1 MVFRNFAVAVDASW
15 SWTGFVCRVV
25 EKSTHAL
32 RRICSSC
39 SNGKNAFMIQ
49 KIKFTGKDKPE
60 FYPVLKRRVDAYF
73 KDNGISTHANGLM
86 RFKIILYVTMIF
98 GSLIT
103 LLVFPLPVWAV
114 YLLFINI
121 GLFSAFSGLGIC
133 HDAIHGSL
141 FASSKWNTVFSWLF
155 NLVGA
160 NDYTWSIMHN
170 KAHHTYTN
178 IDGAD
183 EDLESA
189 PFMRMSPH
197 KPLKPIHRWQH
208 ILALPAYGL
217 ATLSWVFVKDY
228 KKMSQDHIGSI
239 ATPSHPR
246 KQWIRLF
253 VGKALYYSLFIAL
266 PFIFIQAPWYH
277 ILCAFLVSHYF
288 EGFTLAIVF
297 MLAHV
302 VEETH
307 FPIPDDVGNIESAWA
322 VHQMYTTANF
332 AIESKIVCFFCGGL
346 NFQVEH
352 HLFPLINHVH
362 FPAISKITRETAH
375 EFGIPYFAHPTMLGA
390 VKSHLRILKRF
401 GHEKGEAHPPVPAWS
416 HTN

>member
-1 MVFRNFAVAVDASW
+1 LAE
-15 SWTGFVCRVV
+15 
-25 EKSTHAL
+25 EKSTYL
-32 RRICSSC
+32 WLLFETLVGIG
-39 SNGKNAFMIQ
+39 NDLLMIQ
-49 KIKFTGKDKPE
+49 KIKFTGKDRAE
-60 FYPVLKRRVDAYF
+60 FYPVLKKRVDAYF
-73 KDNGISTHANGLM
+73 KDNNISTHANGLM
-86 RFKIILYVTMIF
+86 RFKIVLYLTMIF

-103 LLVFPLPVWAV
+103 LLVAPLPIWAV
-114 YLLFINI
+114 YLLFVNI

-160 NDYTWSIMHN
+160 FDYTWSIMHN

-178 IDGAD
+178 IEGAD
-183 EDLESA
+183 EDLQSV
-189 PFMRMSPH
+189 PFLRMSPH
-197 KPLKPIHRWQH
+197 QKLRKVHRIQH
-208 ILALPAYGL
+208 WLALPTYGL
-217 ATLSWVFVKDY
+217 ATLAWVFIKDY
-228 KKMSQDHIGSI
+228 KKMSQDHIGGI

-253 VGKALYYSLFIAL
+253 VGKALYYTIFIAL

-277 ILCAFLVSHYF
+277 ILGAFLVAHYF
-288 EGFTLAIVF
+288 EGFTLAVVF

-307 FPIPDDVGNIESAWA
+307 FPMPDDAGIVPSAWA

-332 AIESKIVCFFCGGL
+332 AINNPVVCFFCGGL

-362 FPAISKITRETAH
+362 FPAISKITRETAA
-375 EFGIPYFAHPTMLGA
+375 EYGVPYFAHPTMFGA
-390 VKSHLRILKRF
+390 LRSHLRLLKRF
-401 GHEKGEAHPPVPAWS
+401 GREKGDAHPVVVGLEQARV
-416 HTN
+416 TA